1 MNQEREKIIQN
12 YINGYNEFDVEKM
25 ISDLDDKVIFQN
37 IQNGTITMTLNGI
50 NAFKQQTERVKAY
63 FANRQQQIIGIKHEN
78 NKTEIEIDY
87 AATLAKDFPNGLKE
101 GQKIALKGTSIF
113 VFRDKKIIAIT
124 DKS

>member
-50 NAFKQQTERVKAY
+50 NAFKQQAERVKAY

-101 GQKIALKGTSIF
+101 GQKIELKGTSIF

>member
-37 IQNGTITMTLNGI
+37 IQNGAITMTLNGI
-50 NAFKQQTERVKAY
+50 NAFKQQAERAKAY
-63 FANRQQQIIGIKHEN
+63 FANRQQQIIAITHEN
-78 NKTEIEIDY
+78 NKTEIEIEY
-87 AATLAKDFPNGLKE
+87 TATLAMDFPNGLKE